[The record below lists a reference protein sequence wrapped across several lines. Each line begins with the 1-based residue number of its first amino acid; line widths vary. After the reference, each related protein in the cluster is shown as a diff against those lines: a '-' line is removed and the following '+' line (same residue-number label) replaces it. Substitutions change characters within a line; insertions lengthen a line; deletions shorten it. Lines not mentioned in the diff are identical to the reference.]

1 MLAAAVALILAA
13 APPAGPTAVPVS
25 LGEGQVVTLQFRT
38 PVEQLAVGD
47 LGVVLVKAAA
57 RAVEVTGLRGGRT
70 TLVVQLEG
78 GDALSYDLLV
88 VGARRPSAVG
98 APVDPNAILLRPGEE
113 RRLPAPGA
121 SRLLLEE
128 NGVARVQ
135 VERGQLVVTGLRAGS
150 TSVVVIDGAGKQ
162 TTYPIQVR

>member
-1 MLAAAVALILAA
+1 VLAAAAALLLAA
-13 APPAGPTAVPVS
+13 VAPAGPAAVPLP
-25 LGEGQVVTLQFRT
+25 LGEGQVVTLQFRA
-38 PVEQLAVGD
+38 PIEQVALGD
-47 LGVVLVKAAA
+47 PGLVLVKAAG
-57 RAVEVTGLRGGRT
+57 RTVEITGLRGGRT
-70 TLVVQLEG
+70 TLVVQVER
-78 GDALSYDLLV
+78 GDAVSYDLQV
-88 VGARRPSAVG
+88 IGARRPSGAV
-98 APVDPNAILLRPGEE
+98 APVDPNAIVLRPGEE

-150 TSVVVIDGAGKQ
+150 TSVVVVDGAGRQ